1 MCDVK
6 FSCNMIL
13 IIILGELLYA
23 KHYLR
28 YIETKITVETP
39 NVAAYADQQH
49 VLEWVLNVLYLY

>member
-1 MCDVK
+1 
-6 FSCNMIL
+6 MIL